1 MTSATS
7 YHMYHIKINL
17 EKFLN
22 NKKWFI
28 CWLGSKIRHL
38 NFLSYFSQKSRVS
51 ELKRSPRP
59 EVPMQISHL
68 VDEVPEGQTGAG
80 TCPRSH
86 SRWGAEPG
94 FEAKP
99 LYVFLFILY
108 LFYPLFFPNSFY
120 GLQEMGRI
128 VIFSL
133 FEMSKMG
140 NASPPPPIDQIQSV
154 SYVRAK
160 WDEKWLHNENKDAF
174 EC

>member
-7 YHMYHIKINL
+7 HHMDHIKINL

-28 CWLGSKIRHL
+28 YWLGSKIRHL

-51 ELKRSPRP
+51 ELKGSQRP

-68 VDEVPEGQTGAG
+68 VDEVPEIQTGAG

-94 FEAKP
+94 FESKL
-99 LYVFLFILY
+99 LYVFHFIS
-108 LFYPLFFPNSFY
+108 FFPLFFPNSFY

-140 NASPPPPIDQIQSV
+140 NAFSPHRSDPKYALCKS
-154 SYVRAK
+154 
-160 WDEKWLHNENKDAF
+160 
-174 EC
+174 